1 MKITKTQLRKII
13 KEEKWKLHELGID
26 RTAREMAL
34 DDPNDLTIGVE
45 QYEKIVNHLQAINDI
60 IESDNNRGGGSIDH
74 HLGRSLKKVSISL
87 TARPVSFLY
96 SKMIGKSRAIPVIA
110 RVMHLRLPLET

>member
-13 KEEKWKLHELGID
+13 KEEKRKLHELGID

-74 HLGRSLKKVSISL
+74 YSDEVNQIKALLPWAQDKLKYW
-87 TARPVSFLY
+87 RE
-96 SKMIGKSRAIPVIA
+96 G
-110 RVMHLRLPLET
+110 